1 MTGPDVKEVE
11 VAFELEPADVEAWY
25 LYQLDSVKAYR
36 YQYWASALIASGV
49 CAVSADHW
57 AGSTVIS
64 AAAAV
69 AGFAAGWYGARA
81 SLRSYYRALAR
92 EQSTGPASAMEF
104 GTHRLSFDPSG
115 ISEAGP
121 AAQHKHL
128 WNAVERLSE
137 TSGHLFVL
145 VAGGSAYIVPKR
157 AFATEAEMAAFRSAF
172 AETTANHA
180 AQNS

>member
-1 MTGPDVKEVE
+1 MKEVE
-11 VAFELEPADVEAWY
+11 FELEPADVEAWY
-25 LYQLDSVKAYR
+25 LYHLDSVKAYR

-49 CAVSADHW
+49 CAVGADRW
-57 AGSTVIS
+57 TGSTVFS

-81 SLRSYYRALAR
+81 SFRSYCRAIAR
-92 EQSTGPASAMEF
+92 EQAKGPASAMEF
-104 GTHRLSFDPSG
+104 GTHRLAFDASG

-121 AAQHKHL
+121 AAQHKHH

-145 VAGGSAYIVPKR
+145 VAGGAAYIVPKR
-157 AFATEAEMAAFRSAF
+157 AFATEAEMAAFRSAL
-172 AETTANHA
+172 AEATANRV